1 VTEPGKT
8 LPKEVIECWPEVFGE
23 IKLNVL
29 PLRYLHAVLITF
41 KDGKV
46 WEIKVTAKT
55 KREGWE
61 SFEKSLSELFKTYE
75 QRIDNIDFKLDTER
89 VKKDIEKTTK
99 KFLDERKLK

>member
-1 VTEPGKT
+1 MTESGKI
-8 LPKEVIECWPEVFGE
+8 LPKEVVECWPEVFGE
-23 IKLNVL
+23 IKLNVV

-41 KDGKV
+41 KDEKV

-61 SFEKSLSELFKTYE
+61 SFEKSLSELFRTYE
-75 QRIDNIDFKLDTER
+75 SRIDNIDFKLDTVR

-99 KFLDERKLK
+99 KFLKERKLR